1 MKWGSGLYA
10 SFPLYAKL
18 DMGEGF
24 FISLLLSE
32 EFGNVGK
39 IGVRTREGK
48 RVVRRGLNYN
58 LQKGI
63 EAVDK
68 V

>member
-1 MKWGSGLYA
+1 
-10 SFPLYAKL
+10 
-18 DMGEGF
+18 MGEGLF
-24 FISLLLSE
+24 TSLLLSE

-63 EAVDK
+63 EAADK